1 MHSQRSG
8 MAALLGASL
17 AIAFGGAL
25 GGALGAQAR
34 PASKAPK
41 TVAPTAVQVTPGPRD
56 VLPFRATEATLD
68 NGLRVIVVPTGFPNL
83 VSIQVPVQTGSRNEV
98 EPGKSGFAHFF
109 EHMMFRGTPNFSPER
124 FNAVMTAAGARNNA
138 YTTDDYTNY
147 YATFAKENLAQIVEM
162 MGDQF
167 QHLAYAE
174 PEFKTEARAVL
185 GEYNKNSAS
194 PFFKLFE
201 ATRQAAFS
209 RHPYGHTTM
218 GFIRD
223 IEDMPNQYAYSR
235 QFFDRWYRPEYTTVI
250 VAGDV
255 TPGEVIPLVQKYWGS
270 WKRGSYRARIP
281 AEPAPKG
288 PKYVHVDWTSPTS
301 PLITVAFRNP
311 AFSEVRPD
319 NAAMDMVA
327 NLWFGETSELYK
339 ELVIRDQKVDFIGG
353 DNTSNADPEL
363 FTVTARV
370 KKAED
375 VAHVRDRILATV
387 ARARTELVPAA
398 DLADAKANARYSFV
412 RRLDNTDAIASTLA
426 RFVRYRRSYGTIN
439 AAYRLYD
446 VLTPQLLRAAARY
459 YLTDS
464 SMVIATLSN
473 GALPAEAA
481 GTPSI
486 ASRATAMAP
495 AGASSRD
502 SDSTRRALAVRLEA
516 YIDRTMA
523 IARPLVTGGRLPP
536 IETVTQQSPL
546 PQLEVKLL
554 FAVGSAADPQGKE
567 GLAALSGA
575 MIAEAGSRIFTRPEI
590 QRLLYPMAGGFGDQ
604 VDKEMTTFTGSIH
617 KDNWHEFLHIVLPQ
631 LTDPGFR
638 EEDFRRLKDA
648 QKVALTQGLRTNN
661 EEELG
666 KERLQQNIF
675 AGTPYAHPVLGTEAG
690 IDAITLDDVKQ
701 FAKAHYTRAALTMG
715 LSGDIPEG
723 MDHVLRAMLAEL
735 PEGTPPGPRTAIAG
749 RRPQGM
755 EVEIIQKE
763 TRATAI
769 SLGLPIPVT
778 RAHPDFAAL
787 NVARAWLGEHR
798 SSMSHLYQR
807 IREVR
812 GMNYGDYAYIEA
824 FPRGMFGFFPAPN
837 IARRAQLF
845 EVWIRPVVP
854 ENAHMALRI
863 ATHELQQLIEKGM
876 SAQEFASTRD
886 YLMKNAYLVTAT
898 QDQQL
903 GAALDSKWYGI
914 GEYAPYMREQ
924 LAKLTVDD
932 VNTAIRKYLS
942 ATDLSVVIITKDAEK
957 LKQQLLSEAFS
968 PIAYDGAKPAE
979 LLAEDQVI
987 GARTLHIAP
996 EKIRITPVS
1005 EVFAR

>member
-1 MHSQRSG
+1 MLPSRTG
-8 MAALLGASL
+8 TAALLGASL
-17 AIAFGGAL
+17 AIGL
-25 GGALGAQAR
+25 GGPLGAQAR
-34 PASKAPK
+34 PAAKAAKPA
-41 TVAPTAVQVTPGPRD
+41 APTAVPVTPGPRD
-56 VLPFRATEATLD
+56 VLPFRATEATLA

-109 EHMMFRGTPNFSPER
+109 EHMMFRGTPTFSPER

-174 PEFKTEARAVL
+174 PEFRTEARAVL

-223 IEDMPNQYAYSR
+223 IEDMPNQYAYSK
-235 QFFDRWYRPEYTTVI
+235 QFFDRWYRPEYATVI

-255 TPGEVIPLVQKYWGS
+255 TPAEVLPLVQKYWGD

-281 AEPAPKG
+281 AEPAPRG

-301 PLITVAFRNP
+301 PIIAVAFRNP

-363 FTVTARV
+363 FTITARV

-375 VAHVRDRILATV
+375 LAYVRDRILATV

-426 RFVRYRRSYGTIN
+426 RFVRFRRSYGTIN

-446 VLTPQLLRAAARY
+446 ALTPQVLRAAARY

-486 ASRATAMAP
+486 ASRASAAAAAP
-495 AGASSRD
+495 GINRQASA
-502 SDSTRRALAVRLEA
+502 SDSVRRALSARLKA
-516 YIDRTMA
+516 DIDRTMA
-523 IARPLVTGGRLPP
+523 IARPLVTGNSLPA
-536 IETVTQQSPL
+536 IETVTQKSPL

-554 FAVGSAADPQGKE
+554 FTAGSAADPQGKE
-567 GLAALSGA
+567 GLAALSAA
-575 MIAEAGSRIFTRPEI
+575 MIAEAGSRIFTRAEI
-590 QRLLYPMAGGFGDQ
+590 QQLLYPMAGGFGEQ
-604 VDKEMTTFTGSIH
+604 VDREMTTFTGSIH
-617 KDNWHEFLHIVLPQ
+617 KDNWHEFLHVVLPQ
-631 LTDPGFR
+631 LTEPGFR
-638 EEDFRRLKDA
+638 EDDFRRLKDA

-701 FAKAHYTRAALTMG
+701 FVQAHYTRAALTMG
-715 LSGDIPEG
+715 LSGDVPEG
-723 MDHVLRAMLAEL
+723 MDHVLRAMLAAL
-735 PEGTPPGPRTAIAG
+735 PVGTAPAPRAAIAG
-749 RRPQGM
+749 HRPQGM

-769 SLGLPIPVT
+769 SFGLPIPVT

-824 FPRGMFGFFPAPN
+824 FPGGMFGFFPAPN

-854 ENAHMALRI
+854 ENAHMALRV
-863 ATHELQQLIEKGM
+863 ATHELQQLIDRGM
-876 SAQEFASTRD
+876 TQADFAATRD
-886 YLMKNAYLVTAT
+886 YLMKNAYVLTAT

-924 LAKLTVDD
+924 LAKLTLDD
-932 VNTAIRKYLS
+932 VNAAIRKYLS
-942 ATDLSVVIITKDAEK
+942 ATDLSVVVITKDADG
-957 LKQQLLSEAFS
+957 LKQQLLSDAFS
-968 PIAYDGAKPAE
+968 PITYDGAKPAE

-987 GARTLHIAP
+987 GARKLNIAP

-1005 EVFAR
+1005 EVFAK